1 MAIDVEGA
9 LIAYL
14 KRETGVETYA
24 EVPNPRP
31 DEFVTVERTGGPRTD
46 VVVDNPMLAIQC
58 WSTSRLAASK
68 LALSVDEVLPAFAY
82 EPNIHKVERLSL
94 YNHPDEKGNVA
105 RYQIVVQ
112 LKTI

>member
-1 MAIDVEGA
+1 MPIDVEGA

-14 KRETGVETYA
+14 KRETGVEAYA

-31 DEFVTVERTGGPRTD
+31 PEFITVERTGGPRTD
-46 VVVDNPMLAIQC
+46 IVVDNPMVAIQC
-58 WSTSRLAASK
+58 WSTSRLAASR
-68 LALSVDEVLPAFAY
+68 LALKVDEALPPFAY

-94 YNHPDEKGNVA
+94 YNHPDEVGNVA